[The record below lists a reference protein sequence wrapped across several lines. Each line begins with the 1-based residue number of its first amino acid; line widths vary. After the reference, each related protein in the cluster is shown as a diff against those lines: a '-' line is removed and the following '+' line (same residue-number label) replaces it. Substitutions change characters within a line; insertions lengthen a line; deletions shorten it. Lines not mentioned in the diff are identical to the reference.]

1 MLYPLGQG
9 AMSAV
14 AAHIIMYNIH
24 AIPSPAK
31 IRVSVYPVSCQEST
45 VTRRGVLCENAKL
58 HARYCASSDHL
69 KHGTSHLQTTQ
80 PCQRAPPRKPCIR
93 VRRCFEGTCAASTWW
108 FDSPPASTLVFVRT
122 RARQTRSSSAC
133 DFASRS
139 KSAAWRHISISD
151 SSYFVL

>member
-1 MLYPLGQG
+1 MGQG

-45 VTRRGVLCENAKL
+45 VTRRGVFCENAKL

-69 KHGTSHLQTTQ
+69 RHGTSHRQTTQ
-80 PCQRAPPRKPCIR
+80 PCQRAPCCCVCCCLLLLPAAAGCCCWLLSS
-93 VRRCFEGTCAASTWW
+93 RRHA
-108 FDSPPASTLVFVRT
+108 
-122 RARQTRSSSAC
+122 RARRLT
-133 DFASRS
+133 SR
-139 KSAAWRHISISD
+139 RDIHSD
-151 SSYFVL
+151 NAVVSCHKLSVETQIKHCSGDKH